1 MSMINQYF
9 ALEPIIVDALKAEF
23 DAIPIYT
30 PFNIEQ
36 MLTMS
41 NDDVSL
47 HVIYFDDRV
56 ADDAGQ
62 GRASVIYQQWLVVL
76 CIRDATAQL
85 QHTNAIRTKAQPHIK
100 KLLGVM
106 QGLDPKLIGA
116 KRFKRVNSPVRAGGQ
131 SSFCYLPFMFEIP
144 LLIENKQ

>member
-1 MSMINQYF
+1 MSMIDQYF
-9 ALEPIIVDALKAEF
+9 ALEPIIADALKAEF
-23 DAIPIYT
+23 DAVPIYT

-36 MLTMS
+36 MLSLS

-62 GRASVIYQQWLVVL
+62 GRASMVYQQWLVVL
-76 CIRDATAQL
+76 CLRDATAQL
-85 QHTNAIRTKAQPHIK
+85 QQTNAIRAKAQPYIQ
-100 KLLGVM
+100 KLLSVM

-116 KRFKRVNSPVRAGGQ
+116 KRFKRANSPVRAGGQ

-144 LLIENKQ
+144 LLIGNK